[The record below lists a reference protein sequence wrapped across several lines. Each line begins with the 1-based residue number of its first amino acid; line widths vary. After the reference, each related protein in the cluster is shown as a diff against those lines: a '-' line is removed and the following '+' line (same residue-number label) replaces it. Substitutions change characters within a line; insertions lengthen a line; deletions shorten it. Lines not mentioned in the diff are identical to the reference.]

1 MKLVMKFGG
10 TSLADAERMRRCAR
24 LVQENAGPEGA
35 AAVVSAMDGV
45 TEELWALAEAAAV
58 TGPALVETRLASLRR
73 RHEEAAGC
81 LGGVDRV
88 TQLLAELERLR
99 EGIGAVGELTA
110 RSRDAVLS
118 FGERL
123 AAALFERALALEGLA
138 PATFTGGEAGLVTDE
153 RFGEAEPLFELSLY
167 QMGERVGRALGE
179 GRTALV
185 TGYIA
190 ATQHGVTTTLGRGGS
205 DYTATL
211 LGAALGAGEVW
222 IWSDV
227 DGLMSA
233 DPRLVPEARLL
244 EQISFAEAV
253 EMAQFGAKA
262 MHPRALEP
270 AAERGI
276 PVRMKNTFNPASPG
290 TLISGGEASGT
301 VARSIHL
308 VQDAGLINVTGAA
321 MIGHAGTAARVFQ
334 TLAERGI
341 NIRMISQS
349 VSEAGISLA
358 VAGNQL
364 EAARAALESALLR
377 TRAARRVEAD
387 REVAIVAVVGSGMRG
402 VPGVAARM
410 FGAIARRGI
419 NVIAIAQGSS
429 ELSVSF
435 VVSRAAGPEAVR
447 ALHEELVQAPGG

>member
-1 MKLVMKFGG
+1 M
-10 TSLADAERMRRCAR
+10 
-24 LVQENAGPEGA
+24 
-35 AAVVSAMDGV
+35 
-45 TEELWALAEAAAV
+45 
-58 TGPALVETRLASLRR
+58 
-73 RHEEAAGC
+73 
-81 LGGVDRV
+81 
-88 TQLLAELERLR
+88 
-99 EGIGAVGELTA
+99 GELTA

-123 AAALFERALALEGLA
+123 AAA
-138 PATFTGGEAGLVTDE
+138 
-153 RFGEAEPLFELSLY
+153 LFELSLY

-205 DYTATL
+205 DYSATL